1 MTYKDPKKMT
11 RDEAFAEL
19 EELHNTLSAAN
30 IAYHAQDEPIMPDA
44 DFDRLRR
51 RMAALEDQFPNLK
64 QENSLTARVGA
75 TASDGF
81 GKVPHAVR
89 MLSLGN
95 AFTDDDVSEFD
106 KSVRKFLGLETG
118 ALAFTAEPKIDGLS
132 LSLRYEFGKLVQ
144 AATRGD
150 GAVGENVTANAR
162 TIHDVPQ
169 LLDDAPDILEVRGE
183 VYMSHADFEAL
194 NARQSKAGA
203 KTFANP
209 RNAAAGSLR
218 QLDVSVTKSRP
229 LKFFAYAWGEV
240 SAPLA
245 DTQSG
250 AIARLKTLGFQTN
263 PLTQICTGP
272 SDMIA
277 HYRDIESQR

>member
-169 LLDDAPDILEVRGE
+169 LLDDAPDILER
-183 VYMSHADFEAL
+183 H
-194 NARQSKAGA
+194 QI
-203 KTFANP
+203 
-209 RNAAAGSLR
+209 AAAKILRLCMGRSFSTLGRYAIGRDCAAQNIRISDQSADANLHWSLR
-218 QLDVSVTKSRP
+218 YDRP
-229 LKFFAYAWGEV
+229 LPRYRKPTRHAW
-240 SAPLA
+240 L
-245 DTQSG
+245 
-250 AIARLKTLGFQTN
+250 
-263 PLTQICTGP
+263 
-272 SDMIA
+272 
-277 HYRDIESQR
+277 